1 MLIFLAKI
9 SSRHLGVES
18 ECGGQTGDLKTQGPR
33 FSELKNLRGHVSHR
47 PKGKLT
53 VVTLTCGPTA
63 CLTWEKGV
71 VIPNYCH

>member
-9 SSRHLGVES
+9 SSRHLGVKS
-18 ECGGQTGDLKTQGPR
+18 KCGGQTELKTQGPR
-33 FSELKNLRGHVSHR
+33 FTELKNLGGHVSHK

-53 VVTLTCGPTA
+53 VATLTFGPTA
-63 CLTWEKGV
+63 FLTCEEGV